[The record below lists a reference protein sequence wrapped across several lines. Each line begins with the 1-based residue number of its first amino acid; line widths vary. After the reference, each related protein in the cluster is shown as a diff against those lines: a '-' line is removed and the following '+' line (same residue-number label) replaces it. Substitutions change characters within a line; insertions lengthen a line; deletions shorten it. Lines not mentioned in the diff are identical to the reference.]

1 MGEYS
6 LDLTGARVLIIDD
19 VPANLDV
26 LCDALMEA
34 GFDALVAADG
44 TQGLEVAAH
53 GAPDLILLDVVM
65 PGLDGFEVCRRLKA
79 DPAPQGIPIIFLSA
93 KDETADIVTGFAAG
107 GVDYVVKP
115 FQIEEVLARVRTHVE
130 KSRLARTLVEKN
142 QQLEAEIARRQAVSL
157 QRNHLAERLSLIS
170 QAEVDRWNV
179 AGMVGRSQI
188 MRQVLDQVDMLHQS
202 PTASVLITGESG
214 TGKELVARAIHL
226 GGTRADESF
235 VPVNCS
241 TVPRELAESLLFG
254 HVRGAFTGAEEN
266 RTGYF
271 ELADGG
277 TLFLDEIGDLPL
289 DLQPKFLRVLE
300 DGHIRP
306 VGAAADKAVEVR
318 VVAAT
323 NADLPAS
330 IEQGHFRQDLYYR
343 LARFTV
349 RVPALREHLEDVP
362 LLTEHFLALF
372 AREMNLEPPVLSPE
386 ALEVLEGYDF
396 PGNVRELKNIVE
408 RALIQSRG
416 ADIQPEHLQ
425 LALEPTSTA
434 GPPSPS
440 TRSRPGSSWS
450 SAPWRR
456 PTATWPP
463 LPGSWAPAAATSTA
477 PWPGRNGRKGGS
489 DSGALAPPGVAYGK
503 RSPSRSGR
511 LARGSASIPAAIG

>member
-1 MGEYS
+1 MSEHS
-6 LDLTGARVLIIDD
+6 LDLTGAQVLSIDD

-26 LCDALMEA
+26 LRQALETA
-34 GFDALVAADG
+34 GYEALVASDG
-44 TQGLEVAAH
+44 YQGLEIAADA
-53 GAPDLILLDVVM
+53 GPDLILLDVVM

-79 DPAPQGIPIIFLSA
+79 DPGTREIPVIFLSA
-93 KDETADIVTGFAAG
+93 RGETADIVEGLAAG
-107 GVDYVVKP
+107 GVDYVAKP
-115 FQIEEVLARVRTHVE
+115 FHLDEVLARVRTHIE
-130 KSRLARTLVEKN
+130 KGQLAQALTERN
-142 QQLEAEIARRQAVSL
+142 QQLEAEIARRQAVSK
-157 QRNHLAERLSLIS
+157 QRNHLADRLSLLS
-170 QAEVDRWNV
+170 RAEVERWNV

-188 MRQVLDQVDMLHQS
+188 MRQVLEQVDMLRQS

-396 PGNVRELKNIVE
+396 PGNVRELKNTVE

-416 ADIQPEHLQ
+416 ADIRPEHLQ
-425 LALEPTSTA
+425 LAPQPSSSA
-434 GPPSPS
+434 SASPS
-440 TRSRPGSSWS
+440 SSGINPDEVPFDLREAELFMTKRALAHTGGNIAATARLLGSS
-450 SAPWRR
+450 RTR
-456 PTATWPP
+456 IYRT
-463 LPGSWAPAAATSTA
+463 
-477 PWPGRNGRKGGS
+477 
-489 DSGALAPPGVAYGK
+489 
-503 RSPSRSGR
+503 
-511 LARGSASIPAAIG
+511 LAREDQPEQGE